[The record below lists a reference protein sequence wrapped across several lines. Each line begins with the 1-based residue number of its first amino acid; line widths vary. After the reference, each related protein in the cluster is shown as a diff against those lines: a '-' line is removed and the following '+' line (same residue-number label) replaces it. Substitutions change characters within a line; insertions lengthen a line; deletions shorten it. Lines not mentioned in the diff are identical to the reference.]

1 MPRGRPI
8 APVIV
13 TDVERL
19 QLDSMAHRAR
29 SAPQLARRDRI
40 VLACAAGHAN
50 REVARRM
57 RVTPATVGKW
67 RARFQRD
74 RVAG

>member
-29 SAPQLARRDRI
+29 SAPQLARRARI
-40 VLACAAGHAN
+40 VLACAGHAN
-50 REVARRM
+50 REVARRT

-67 RARFQRD
+67 RARFHRD